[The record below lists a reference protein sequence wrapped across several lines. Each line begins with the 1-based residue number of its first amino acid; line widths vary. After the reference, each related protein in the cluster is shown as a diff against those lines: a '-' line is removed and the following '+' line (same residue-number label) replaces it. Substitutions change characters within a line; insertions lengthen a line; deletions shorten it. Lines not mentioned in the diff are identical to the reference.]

1 MNARKAIDL
10 MIVCVWGA
18 IVWIAWRYM
27 ESGLARNVLIGV
39 AAVYMLG
46 FAVGAYFDK
55 DKQKMVLPSGVSKL
69 PSEADRIT
77 ELVFLSEEDTE
88 LMVWDLYGKVSMVIG
103 RDVKENRVDVD
114 LSCGPYASMADVEH
128 AVMNYSGGDWYVE
141 DLGSVNGLGIKKA
154 EDGRLYRLSADTPC
168 RCV

>member
-55 DKQKMVLPSGVSKL
+55 DKQKMVLPSGSVWKGFHG
-69 PSEADRIT
+69 DRT
-77 ELVFLSEEDTE
+77 
-88 LMVWDLYGKVSMVIG
+88 
-103 RDVKENRVDVD
+103 
-114 LSCGPYASMADVEH
+114 
-128 AVMNYSGGDWYVE
+128 
-141 DLGSVNGLGIKKA
+141 
-154 EDGRLYRLSADTPC
+154 
-168 RCV
+168 